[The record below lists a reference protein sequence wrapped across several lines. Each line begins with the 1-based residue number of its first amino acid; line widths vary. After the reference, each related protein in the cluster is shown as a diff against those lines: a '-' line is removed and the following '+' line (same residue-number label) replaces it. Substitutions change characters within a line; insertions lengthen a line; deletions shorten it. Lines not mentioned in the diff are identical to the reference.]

1 MQKVEL
7 LTVPEPVEVVQQ
19 HWFDGYMKALRQKT
33 DTSLVTD
40 SNHELAQR
48 MRRTSSMPSVV
59 DAMHKTSLE
68 RIRHY
73 NYDLKLSKLQKRALR
88 FTWHR
93 LQTRNG
99 GKRVDLV
106 FEDVYDRLMR
116 VVPIMKEMF
125 TTRAFLSA
133 MSKHEVA
140 TPRDHARFTVKMI
153 DAVIKNLDTDDKK
166 RTDTR
171 SEYDPVLIGRAH
183 AVLRPYGF
191 VASIWEKLGETII
204 DVVLVQ
210 DAVRDLP
217 GAGQA
222 WVVLTA
228 CLVDQLR
235 AGFEQNRDPKN
246 RIPGR
251 CPMHEMNKHST
262 VHPPHQVHPPHPFQ
276 TFSTPQ
282 TQRSA
287 SPILDLDQATEQLRQ
302 NSINR
307 DRHSPP
313 SEPVQRR
320 AFSHQQSLPYPY
332 MDEDVDENVESG
344 NSLVLNRNEQ
354 MMLREQQKEDI
365 RVAEALISGR
375 YLDKQNEYRPR
386 HHRSIAALFTNTP
399 PPASQPITPHSNSP
413 IHAPI
418 ASMDRSGSSSRCTSP
433 GHPIPYRNRS
443 PSHQHVIEM
452 TSLTYRAIS
461 SGALPSS
468 GRDDSPSKAR
478 RRSQPV
484 ESRYR
489 KTKFY

>member
-1 MQKVEL
+1 MPVDL
-7 LTVPEPVEVVQQ
+7 LTVPQPVDPTQQ
-19 HWFDGYMKALRQKT
+19 KWFDGYMKALRQKT
-33 DTSLVTD
+33 DISLGVET
-40 SNHELAQR
+40 NHELAQR

-59 DAMHKTSLE
+59 DAMHKTSMD
-68 RIRHY
+68 RVRHY

-99 GKRVDLV
+99 GKRVDNV

-116 VVPIMKEMF
+116 LVPVMKEMF

-153 DAVIKNLDTDDKK
+153 DSVIKNLDTDEKK
-166 RTDTR
+166 RTDTL
-171 SEYDPVLIGRAH
+171 SEFDPVLIGRAH

-235 AGFEQNRDPKN
+235 AGFEQNREPKS
-246 RIPGR
+246 RVPGR
-251 CPMHEMNKHST
+251 CPMHEMNKHS
-262 VHPPHQVHPPHPFQ
+262 PHP
-276 TFSTPQ
+276 THSPNLP
-282 TQRSA
+282 QRSN

-307 DRHSPP
+307 ERSSPP
-313 SEPVQRR
+313 RESG
-320 AFSHQQSLPYPY
+320 FLHQQSLPYPY
-332 MDEDVDENVESG
+332 MDEEVSDENTDSG
-344 NSLVLNRNEQ
+344 NLGLNLNEQ
-354 MMLREQQKEDI
+354 AMLRQQQEEDI
-365 RVAEALISGR
+365 RVAEALISAR
-375 YLDKQNEYRPR
+375 YMDKSSECRPR
-386 HHRSIAALFTNTP
+386 HHHSVAALHHSSTP
-399 PPASQPITPHSNSP
+399 SSQPMTPHSSSP

-418 ASMDRSGSSSRCTSP
+418 ATLDRSGSSSRCTSP
-433 GHPIPYRNRS
+433 GVRLPHRQRS
-443 PSHQHVIEM
+443 PSHHQLEEAAM
-452 TSLTYRAIS
+452 LNQRAIS
-461 SGALPSS
+461 SGAIPTI
-468 GRDDSPSKAR
+468 DDSPSKAR
-478 RRSQPV
+478 RCSQPL

-489 KTKFY
+489 HSSKFY